1 MTTPSESPLRTF
13 AFGALGQD
21 AWLAGWFPG
30 PGEHGVLL
38 VADGAGVQAREASL
52 APGPDQGWALTAA
65 GAELAIA
72 ATSPPA
78 ALTGVEGVV
87 DGFEQAASVSGTLDG
102 FEAALPGRRGERPG
116 TGEAGRLDS
125 VREMA
130 AWFDDGEVV
139 AISAVRPRKHKGH
152 EQDTIQAAVV
162 DPAGPVTI
170 VEPRLSTTYSASG
183 RPRRVGLELWS
194 EDEEAAPVRVVAEG
208 LGRGGSTT
216 AGGWELTVDWLAGH
230 RRGRD
235 GAGVFLIARPA

>member
-1 MTTPSESPLRTF
+1 MATPSESPLRTF
-13 AFGALGQD
+13 AFAALGQD

-30 PGEHGVLL
+30 PGERGVLL
-38 VADGAGVQAREASL
+38 VPDGAGVQAREASL
-52 APGPDQGWALTAA
+52 APGPEQAWALTAA
-65 GAELAIA
+65 GAELTIA
-72 ATSPPA
+72 ATSPAA
-78 ALTGVEGVV
+78 ALTGVEGIV

-102 FEAALPGRRGERPG
+102 LETTLPGRRGERPG
-116 TGEAGRLDS
+116 AGADPVDS

-130 AWFDDGEVV
+130 VWFDDGEVV

-152 EQDTIQAAVV
+152 EQDAIHAAVL

-183 RPRRVGLELWS
+183 RARRVGLELWR

-208 LGRGGSTT
+208 LGRGGSVA
-216 AGGWELTVDWLAGH
+216 AGGWELSVDWLAGH

-235 GAGVFLIARPA
+235 GAGVYLIARPS